1 MKLRLTP
8 IRAIALAVG
17 ILLACYVVYTSDAA
31 YVNTLAGAKLPLTRP
46 LNELPLR
53 LGNWTAEDVPLE
65 EGVARVAGAD
75 DYVNRRCRSLLTGET
90 VMLYVAYYGSH
101 RSIVGHHPDRCYV
114 AFGWKRETGSTE
126 MVSQPGSP
134 ASTPYPVAVRRF
146 RRGVEQVTVLSLYN
160 AGGLLTADRDQASR
174 AAHRAVGGANRNYLL
189 RIQVSLTGS
198 PPVPAVLRLSGSLLN
213 ELLPA
218 LASHLPDSVM
228 GVPGAS
234 RE

>member
-1 MKLRLTP
+1 LVTAR
-8 IRAIALAVG
+8 
-17 ILLACYVVYTSDAA
+17 
-31 YVNTLAGAKLPLTRP
+31 LPLRKP
-46 LNELPLR
+46 LSELPLR
-53 LGNWTAEDVPLE
+53 LGNWTAEDIPLD

-75 DYVNRRCRSLLTGET
+75 DYVNRRCRNVLTGET
-90 VMLYVAYYGSH
+90 LMLYVEYRGSH
-101 RSIVGHHPDRCYV
+101 RSIVGHHPDVCFV
-114 AFGWKRETGSTE
+114 AFGWKREAGSTE
-126 MVSQPGSP
+126 VVSQPGSP

-160 AGGLLTADRDQASR
+160 AGGVLTADRDEASR

-198 PPVPAVLRLSGSLLN
+198 PPVPVVLRLSGSLLT

-218 LASHLPDSVM
+218 LASHLPDSAM
-228 GVPGAS
+228 GVPGVS